1 MWKIEPDT
9 PVQLGVIEMQKMSVT
24 TEKTAYEKILVCAAE
39 YAEKY
44 QNTNIGEIPGVMNAR
59 TLFRSIGMDPTKH
72 RPSSEA
78 LLRRALKG
86 LEYYSIN
93 TLVDL
98 GNWCSLEFLLPIC
111 VYDADK
117 IMGQVTARLG
127 REGESYLGHNNREV
141 NLHNRFVIA
150 DAKGP
155 FGSPVTDS
163 IRTAVDVNTKN
174 AILIIF
180 SPQDYDENM
189 LKKQML
195 IFAERV
201 KEICGG
207 EKTNSFILKPRKC

>member
-1 MWKIEPDT
+1 
-9 PVQLGVIEMQKMSVT
+9 
-24 TEKTAYEKILVCAAE
+24 A
-39 YAEKY
+39 
-44 QNTNIGEIPGVMNAR
+44 
-59 TLFRSIGMDPTKH
+59 IGMDPTKH

-93 TLVDL
+93 TLVDI

-127 REGESYLGHNNREV
+127 REDESYLGHNNREV